1 MERRKRMIGVM
12 LLAVLGGVFVFYLF
26 LVDKNPRGDTELRG
40 LIDRFV
46 AALPDTTAFDH
57 GDEIQGIMDRFYDN
71 AVAGKVAA
79 EDVLEIEDDLRGY
92 VEKGGI
98 PPEEIFEFMSQVGK
112 ATRRGAGAGEEP
124 KG

>member
-1 MERRKRMIGVM
+1 MIGVM

-46 AALPDTTAFDH
+46 ATLPDTTTFDH
-57 GDEIQGIMDRFYDN
+57 GDEIQGIMDRFYNN
-71 AVAGKVAA
+71 AVSGKVAA